1 VAEVLISHSV
11 DETLALGEAFAA
23 RLRGGDIVALRGD
36 LGSGKTHFVKGIC
49 RGLGSADSV
58 SSPTFVFINEYHGE
72 YHGKLTVYHV
82 DLYRLDSEKQL
93 TPLGLDDLSNSNSVV
108 LVEWPDLAEN
118 LLKYHYIIHCEEQG
132 DTMRQYTI
140 EDRR

>member
-1 VAEVLISHSV
+1 MAEVLISHSV
-11 DETLALGEAFAA
+11 EETLVFGEQFAS

-49 RGLGSADSV
+49 RGLGSEDGV
-58 SSPTFVFINEYHGE
+58 SSPTFVFINEYHG
-72 YHGKLTVYHV
+72 KFTVYHV

-93 TPLGLDDLSNSNSVV
+93 TPLGLDDLATPNSIV
-108 LVEWPDLAEN
+108 LVEWPDLAKN
-118 LLKYHYIIHCEEQG
+118 ILSYRYTIHCEEKG

-140 EDRR
+140 EERQ